1 MRVRPQDHQKNKEAT
16 TMTRKKMIAYYMWLL
31 SQGDNE
37 AAKEVEYSFFDL
49 WGESIFDY
57 I

>member
-1 MRVRPQDHQKNKEAT
+1 
-16 TMTRKKMIAYYMWLL
+16 MTRKKMIDYYMWLL
-31 SQGDNE
+31 RQGDNE
-37 AAKEVEYSFFDL
+37 AAKEVEYSFYDL

>member
-1 MRVRPQDHQKNKEAT
+1 
-16 TMTRKKMIAYYMWLL
+16 MTRKKMIAYYMWLL
-31 SQGDNE
+31 NQGDHE
-37 AAKEVEYSFFDL
+37 AAKEVEYSFYDL

>member
-1 MRVRPQDHQKNKEAT
+1 MSQNEMVRYW
-16 TMTRKKMIAYYMWLL
+16 RKLMN
-31 SQGDNE
+31 QGDHE
-37 AAKEVEYSFFDL
+37 AAKEVEYSFYDL

>member
-1 MRVRPQDHQKNKEAT
+1 
-16 TMTRKKMIAYYMWLL
+16 MTRKKMIDYYMWLL
-31 SQGDNE
+31 RQGDNE
-37 AAKEVEYSFFDL
+37 AAKEVEYDFFDL